1 MSVTQ
6 ARESASDLYARMKA
20 KLADVV
26 PEVELRDK
34 SELAYRVNILKRER
48 NAVVLGHNYME
59 PALYN
64 SIPDFTGDSLELCR
78 QAARTTADIIVFCG
92 VRFMAETAKILNP
105 TKTVLIPSPV
115 AAAPLPRASRR
126 PTCGN

>member
-1 MSVTQ
+1 MLQTQ
-6 ARESASDLYARMKA
+6 ETAQELYARMRE

-26 PEVELRDK
+26 PDVELRYK
-34 SELAYRVNILKRER
+34 SELAWRINVLKRER

-105 TKTVLIPSPV
+105 TKTVLITTQV
-115 AAAPLPRASRR
+115 AA
-126 PTCGN
+126 C

>member
-1 MSVTQ
+1 MPQVQETAAGLYEQ
-6 ARESASDLYARMKA
+6 MRE
-20 KLADVV
+20 KLSHIV
-26 PEVELRDK
+26 PDVELRYK
-34 SELAYRVNILKRER
+34 AELAYKINVLKKER
-48 NAVVLGHNYME
+48 NAVILGHNYME

-105 TKTVLIPSPV
+105 RRRCSSRLRGR
-115 AAAPLPRASRR
+115 AARSRRASPR
-126 PTCGN
+126 PTCAS